1 MRLKVDESP
10 TSRSPP
16 QTMTISLNLPC
27 FSKLNDE
34 TKFKLAPQIKYEML
48 LASFPYS
55 RSTASSSPR
64 LSACG
69 SFYVL
74 QNGTVAYC
82 TLILKVT
89 KDDTTS
95 VFGRELKLV
104 LISLLTPGQSATPDL
119 HGVPRAQRES
129 VLNRVCCAVP
139 FSQVLVEN

>member
-1 MRLKVDESP
+1 
-10 TSRSPP
+10 
-16 QTMTISLNLPC
+16 
-27 FSKLNDE
+27 
-34 TKFKLAPQIKYEML
+34 ML
-48 LASFPYS
+48 LASFYYS

-69 SFYVL
+69 SFYEL

-104 LISLLTPGQSATPDL
+104 LISLPTPGQSATPDL
-119 HGVPRAQRES
+119 RGVPRAQR
-129 VLNRVCCAVP
+129 
-139 FSQVLVEN
+139 

>member
-1 MRLKVDESP
+1 
-10 TSRSPP
+10 
-16 QTMTISLNLPC
+16 
-27 FSKLNDE
+27 
-34 TKFKLAPQIKYEML
+34 ML
-48 LASFPYS
+48 LASFHYS

-104 LISLLTPGQSATPDL
+104 LISLPTPGQSATPDL
-119 HGVPRAQRES
+119 RGVPRAQR
-129 VLNRVCCAVP
+129 
-139 FSQVLVEN
+139 